1 MLQGEV
7 PGFESTTWQP
17 DYLRQHATEQSEYL
31 DKVTASDVIWQVAEC
46 AMELLAM
53 SAGAKVLELG
63 CGWAVVAVGSS
74 RLPQQIVSP
83 EGGPSEWLGIHVMLR
98 FSLASPVRRIYSL
111 DGLVSSIE
119 RLEKV
124 SALAGPGSGQSD

>member
-1 MLQGEV
+1 VKTKSAIPTAYPVAVSTILAIDLEDSMLQGEV

-31 DKVTASDVIWQVAEC
+31 DKVTANDVIWQVAEC

-63 CGWAVVAVGSS
+63 CGRAVVA
-74 RLPQQIVSP
+74 
-83 EGGPSEWLGIHVMLR
+83 GG
-98 FSLASPVRRIYSL
+98 
-111 DGLVSSIE
+111 
-119 RLEKV
+119 
-124 SALAGPGSGQSD
+124 